1 MRGRRRTECGT
12 IATQTLER
20 PRIMSNKPI
29 DCEQALKQV
38 YEYLDHE
45 LGNHDHEA
53 MAQHL
58 SICKSCFSRVE
69 FEQRLKDKV
78 KALRDEQPT
87 DSASDRIKQL
97 LKGF

>member
-1 MRGRRRTECGT
+1 MMTRK
-12 IATQTLER
+12 Q
-20 PRIMSNKPI
+20 I

-45 LGNHDHEA
+45 LGDHDHEA
-53 MAQHL
+53 MQQHL

-69 FEQRLKDKV
+69 FEERLKKKV

-87 DSASDRIKQL
+87 DSTSERIKQL

>member
-1 MRGRRRTECGT
+1 
-12 IATQTLER
+12 
-20 PRIMSNKPI
+20 MSNKPI
-29 DCEQALKQV
+29 DCEQAIKQV

-45 LGNHDHEA
+45 LGSHDHEA
-53 MAQHL
+53 MQKHL

-69 FEQRLKDKV
+69 FEQRLKEKV
-78 KALRDEQPT
+78 KALRDEIPS

>member
-1 MRGRRRTECGT
+1 
-12 IATQTLER
+12 
-20 PRIMSNKPI
+20 MSKKPI

-45 LGNHDHEA
+45 LGAHDNEA
-53 MAQHL
+53 MQHHL

-69 FEQRLKDKV
+69 FEKRLKDKV
-78 KALRDEQPT
+78 KSLREPQPD
-87 DSASDRIKQL
+87 DSTVDHIKQL

>member
-1 MRGRRRTECGT
+1 
-12 IATQTLER
+12 
-20 PRIMSNKPI
+20 MSNRPI

-45 LGNHDHEA
+45 LGGHDHKA
-53 MAQHL
+53 MQQHL

-69 FEQRLKDKV
+69 FEQKLKEKV
-78 KALRDEQPT
+78 QALRDEQPS
-87 DSASDRIKQL
+87 DSASERIKQL

>member
-1 MRGRRRTECGT
+1 
-12 IATQTLER
+12 
-20 PRIMSNKPI
+20 MSNKPI

-45 LGNHDHEA
+45 LGHHDHEV
-53 MAQHL
+53 MQQHL

-69 FEQRLKDKV
+69 FEQRLKEKV
-78 KALRDEQPT
+78 KALRDEQPS
-87 DSASDRIKQL
+87 DSTSDRIKQL